1 MVDVGEL
8 DPEAIHLPNIY
19 VDRLIVGGK
28 FEKRI
33 EVAMCSKIRWTK
45 MNRMCFLSETYC
57 SQERRDEC
65 SCWRW
70 EGGGVE
76 GANCPQSCSGVQR

>member
-33 EVAMCSKIRWTK
+33 EVAMCSKIRRTK
-45 MNRMCFLSETYC
+45 MNRMCFFVRNVLFARE
-57 SQERRDEC
+57 ERR
-65 SCWRW
+65 
-70 EGGGVE
+70 
-76 GANCPQSCSGVQR
+76 VQLLEVGRGRS